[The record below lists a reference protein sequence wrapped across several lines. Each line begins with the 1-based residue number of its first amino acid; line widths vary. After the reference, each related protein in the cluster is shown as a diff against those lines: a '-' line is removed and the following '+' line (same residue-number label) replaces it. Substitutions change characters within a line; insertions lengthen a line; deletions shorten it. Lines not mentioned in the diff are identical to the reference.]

1 MLWFFFLYMDS
12 GDQTQVARLAQQVP
26 SPTEPYVGPLPYI
39 LRQELSESVAFH
51 FGQQAF
57 KFLLSPTPQGSPLG
71 YRCSPSTVPV
81 SHVGSGVQSWVFRL
95 WQQALRQFSHLS
107 STIFKLKYSLLM

>member
-51 FGQQAF
+51 FGQIGWPASLQV
-57 KFLLSPTPQGSPLG
+57 P
-71 YRCSPSTVPV
+71 PV
-81 SHVGSGVQSWVFRL
+81 SNSPG
-95 WQQALRQFSHLS
+95 
-107 STIFKLKYSLLM
+107 